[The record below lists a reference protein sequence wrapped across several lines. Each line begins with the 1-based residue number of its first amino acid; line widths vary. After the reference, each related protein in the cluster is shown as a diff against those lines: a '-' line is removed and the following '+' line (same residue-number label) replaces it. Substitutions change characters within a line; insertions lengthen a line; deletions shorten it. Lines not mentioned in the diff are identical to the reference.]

1 MRINVM
7 PEIKSCSVAA
17 RVIAYALLFVPVGY
31 LAVAVS
37 FAYLA
42 FQKFDHRFI
51 AMVWNDS
58 GVSVQAPTWVL
69 SAFAA
74 VFCVY
79 ATKVTWSFFTEFR
92 NKNTFY
98 VFKRAMKESR
108 KEMKLSKT
116 PNFDDFLEAL
126 GDESPKPR
134 KGSMLRLIN
143 DRLPW

>member
-1 MRINVM
+1 MRTNIL
-7 PEIKSCSVAA
+7 PEVKSCSVAA

-37 FAYLA
+37 FIAIA
-42 FQKFDHRFI
+42 VGQFDYRFI
-51 AMVWNDS
+51 AMSQSEVRIPFWI
-58 GVSVQAPTWVL
+58 L
-69 SAFAA
+69 SAFSAA
-74 VFCVY
+74 FCVY
-79 ATKVTWSFFTEFR
+79 AAKVTWSLFTEFR
-92 NKNTFY
+92 DLQTANT
-98 VFKRAMKESR
+98 FKRALKKEA
-108 KEMKLSKT
+108 KLDNT